1 MELLEEFDLTEA
13 AKRPL
18 KNFSGGMRR
27 RLDLAASLIA
37 QPPLLFL
44 DEPTTGLDPRTRNQ
58 MWDTIRRLV
67 NSGSTVLL
75 TTQYLQEA
83 DELAD
88 RIAVIDHGRVVAE
101 GTVNELKSSVGTSS
115 LQLSIQDYKDIEI
128 ASRKV
133 EEVLKVKSVVSPEG
147 SRITA
152 PMADADLVTD
162 LLIAFRQSGIQL
174 AELSVQ
180 KPTLDE
186 VFLSITE
193 NSKDK
198 HEPKLASQLESS
210 GGMKKMKTT
219 TMTQG
224 TKRQLRN
231 STTLGQAIR
240 NSLTMAY
247 RGLLKIRRT
256 PEQLFDV
263 TLQPI
268 IFTLMF
274 TYIFGGAISGDI
286 QSYLPVIIPGIL
298 VQTVITTSVV
308 TGTQLREDMDKGVFD
323 RFKSLPIARIAPLA
337 GALLADTI
345 RYTIAT
351 ALTFS
356 MGFLMGYR
364 PEGGLGHVAI
374 AALLVIVC
382 AWAIS
387 WIFAFFGVIARTA
400 SSVQGISMIIL
411 FPLTFLSNA
420 FVPADTMPNWLQWF
434 VKINP
439 ISHLVTAVR
448 DLANNGTVG
457 WDLIAS
463 LIGAAVIVAVFA
475 PITVRAYMRRT

>member
-1 MELLEEFDLTEA
+1 MRESIETE
-13 AKRPL
+13 RR
-18 KNFSGGMRR
+18 MR
-27 RLDLAASLIA
+27 
-37 QPPLLFL
+37 
-44 DEPTTGLDPRTRNQ
+44 N
-58 MWDTIRRLV
+58 
-67 NSGSTVLL
+67 
-75 TTQYLQEA
+75 
-83 DELAD
+83 
-88 RIAVIDHGRVVAE
+88 
-101 GTVNELKSSVGTSS
+101 KTSF
-115 LQLSIQDYKDIEI
+115 
-128 ASRKV
+128 
-133 EEVLKVKSVVSPEG
+133 G
-147 SRITA
+147 
-152 PMADADLVTD
+152 
-162 LLIAFRQSGIQL
+162 QS
-174 AELSVQ
+174 
-180 KPTLDE
+180 
-186 VFLSITE
+186 
-193 NSKDK
+193 
-198 HEPKLASQLESS
+198 
-210 GGMKKMKTT
+210 
-219 TMTQG
+219 
-224 TKRQLRN
+224 
-231 STTLGQAIR
+231 IR

-274 TYIFGGAISGDI
+274 TYIFGGAISGDV

-337 GALLADTI
+337 GALLADTV

-351 ALTFS
+351 VLTLT
-356 MGFLMGYR
+356 MGYIMGYR
-364 PEGGLGHVAI
+364 PEGGLGSVII

-420 FVPADTMPNWLQWF
+420 FVPADTMPDWLQWF

-448 DLANNGTVG
+448 DLANSGTVG
-457 WDLIAS
+457 WDLFAS
-463 LIGAAVIVAVFA
+463 LIGAAVIVVIFA